1 MFLFEIIGIELVIN
15 LGISNLLVQFN
26 QNISVAT
33 ENCECFPIWQLLSFS
48 FLLQR
53 IAKLFGL
60 YFIWEERNPSD
71 APATG
76 ILVKLYDD
84 DGLFGFD
91 DLLAKGYTDQNGHFA
106 IYGSTNE
113 ISKIEPKVNIYHD
126 CNDILPCQRKISI
139 SVPDGVVYEGHRP
152 SGLFSVGVLE
162 LGSEYG
168 GESRDCFHR

>member
-1 MFLFEIIGIELVIN
+1 MEN
-15 LGISNLLVQFN
+15 QFN
-26 QNISVAT
+26 PQQCTHSSLTHSHHFHCQFPPI
-33 ENCECFPIWQLLSFS
+33 FPILNFPSIAAQVVGRSVLLFVRP
-48 FLLQR
+48 LL
-53 IAKLFGL
+53 K
-60 YFIWEERNPSD
+60 S

-91 DLLAKGYTDQNGHFA
+91 DLLAKGYTDQNGHFT